1 MPVAGEQYAFEIA
14 PVGAG
19 THYVRGIS
27 TADTIPDHPYAKIV
41 GLAAT
46 RNNTSNPDSPT
57 TPIAKANVVRS
68 GNIPWIEVAIDT
80 GNVEGYYD
88 PITVYLTESGSV
100 HS

>member
-1 MPVAGEQYAFEIA
+1 M
-14 PVGAG
+14 
-19 THYVRGIS
+19 RLL
-27 TADTIPDHPYAKIV
+27 

-46 RNNTSNPDSPT
+46 RNNTSNPNTPT

-80 GNVEGYYD
+80 GNVDGYYD

-100 HS
+100 PIRNGRVISTLSL